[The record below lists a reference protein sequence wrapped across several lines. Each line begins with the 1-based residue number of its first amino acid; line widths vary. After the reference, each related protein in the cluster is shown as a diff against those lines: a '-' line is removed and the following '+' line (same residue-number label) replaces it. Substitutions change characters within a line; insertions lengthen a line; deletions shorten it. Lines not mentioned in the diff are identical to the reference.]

1 MLNPIIWK
9 MCLDVQYTV
18 GPAVLI
24 LSKMKVFIINWK
36 STHRKRN
43 ICMTVYFLQNLNMS
57 FRYWDICIWKWLKSV
72 FHYFALSTVSKWS
85 FRYKAHILPCLV
97 MISICI
103 PQNMNQISLIYIY
116 KYSGNVSNLP
126 IVLLWEAYTN
136 ERRFL
141 PKFMSILIG

>member
-1 MLNPIIWK
+1 MHLEHYS
-9 MCLDVQYTV
+9 CTV

-57 FRYWDICIWKWLKSV
+57 FRYWDICIWKRLKSV

-103 PQNMNQISLIYIY
+103 PQNMKQIGLIYIY
-116 KYSGNVSNLP
+116 EYSRNSSRLHNAILC
-126 IVLLWEAYTN
+126 EAFAN
-136 ERRFL
+136 KKSFL
-141 PKFMSILIG
+141 AKIMSILMG